1 MTPADDSADADAP
14 RSRERSTR
22 TRIED
27 RVATLGVACFHSP
40 FRTLGIFFLI
50 VAALGSQ
57 LPKTYFETDVELHLA
72 PNNPVRLNYEFL
84 REQFGRSDYA
94 MVVMTPSEVFTP
106 DFLVK
111 LRDLHERFE
120 DELPWIDDVQS
131 LVNARFTRGED
142 DTLVVGDLLEDWP
155 ETTGEIDVLR
165 QFALANPFY
174 RNLYIS
180 ADGRT
185 VGIVIR
191 PLVHEPNEHDE
202 FAGFDDELP
211 AGDSVN
217 APSKPEFLKDAR
229 VEELILKL
237 QSIIASSDLEGI
249 EVHIAGDPVV
259 NSALQAQVASDMA
272 RHSLYA
278 FGAIALLLAVVF
290 RRVSAV
296 LFPLL
301 LVTLSLT
308 ATLGAMATVG
318 RPLTFVSQVIPSFIL
333 AVGVGF
339 AVHVLAIFY
348 QRLDAGNEITEAVE
362 GALRHTGAAIA
373 MSALTTAG
381 GMLSFAAADLVSIRD
396 VGIFVPFSALF
407 SAALSLFALP
417 ALLALTPVRARS
429 HPSQTGTPPT
439 ERVLVAC
446 GLFATR
452 HPLPI
457 TITAFAI
464 LGVAVAGIPRI
475 HDEYDFLKW
484 FAPGNPAASATR
496 YVDQTLGGASS
507 AEILFDTGR
516 ENGLLDPE
524 VLRRIDAIQRYAETH
539 DSHRIQ
545 IQKTISIVDVVKEIH
560 QALNGGDPAA
570 YTIADD
576 RQLIAQELLL
586 FENSGSDDLEDI
598 VDSQFRMARITLKS
612 NLAAGNYYQHY
623 LDAHTPALRE
633 LAGDSELEFTG
644 YLVLGANVSTLTTST
659 ALRSYALAFLL
670 ITPLM
675 VLFIGS
681 LRIGLISMAPN
692 LMPILIVMGTMG
704 WIGAPLDMLGS
715 LIGGI
720 ALGLVVDDTIHILH
734 GFRRSYEET
743 GDVEE
748 STRRVMQTTGRALF
762 FTTAVLTAAFSV
774 FGFAHAE
781 PLSNF
786 GRLTALAIVLAFVF
800 DVLLSPALLALL
812 YRRR

>member
-1 MTPADDSADADAP
+1 MTPADDPPHDP
-14 RSRERSTR
+14 PVRKLSTR
-22 TRIED
+22 ERIED
-27 RVATLGVACFHSP
+27 RVATLGVACFRHP
-40 FRTLGIFFLI
+40 LRTLGIFFLI

-72 PNNPVRLNYEFL
+72 PDNPVRRNYEFL

-94 MVVMTPSEVFTP
+94 MVVMTPPEVFTP
-106 DFLVK
+106 EFLMT
-111 LRDLHERFE
+111 LRELHGRFE
-120 DELPWIDDVQS
+120 DELPWIDEVQS

-142 DTLVVGDLLEDWP
+142 DTLVVGDLLDDWP

-165 QFALANPFY
+165 QFVLANPFY

-180 ADGRT
+180 SDGRT

-191 PLVHEPNEHDE
+191 PLVYEPNELDE
-202 FAGFDDELP
+202 FAGFDDDVP
-211 AGDSVN
+211 TGDS
-217 APSKPEFLKDAR
+217 ATERSKPEFLKDAR
-229 VEELILKL
+229 VAELLVSL
-237 QSIIASSDLEGI
+237 QSIVASFDLEGI

-259 NSALQAQVASDMA
+259 NTALQTQVASDMA

-278 FGAIALLLAVVF
+278 FGAIALLLALVF

-296 LFPLL
+296 LLPLL
-301 LVTLSLT
+301 LVGLSLI
-308 ATLGAMATVG
+308 AALGAMAAVG

-348 QRLDAGNEITEAVE
+348 QRVDAGDEIPDAVD

-373 MSALTTAG
+373 MSSLTTAG
-381 GMLSFAAADLVSIRD
+381 GMLSFVAADLVSIRD
-396 VGIFVPFSALF
+396 IGIFVPFSALF

-417 ALLALTPVRARS
+417 ALLAFTPVRARPHS
-429 HPSQTGTPPT
+429 SQTDTPLT
-439 ERVLVAC
+439 ERVLITC

-452 HPLPI
+452 HPIPI
-457 TITAFAI
+457 VITAFAI
-464 LGVAVAGIPRI
+464 LGVAVLGIPRI

-484 FAPGNPAASATR
+484 FAPGNTAATATR
-496 YVDQTLGGASS
+496 YVDKTLGGASS

-516 ENGLLDPE
+516 ENGLHDPE
-524 VLRRIDAIQRYAETH
+524 VLRRIESIQRYAETH
-539 DSHRIQ
+539 GSHRIQ

-560 QALNGGDPAA
+560 QALNGGHPSA

-576 RQLIAQELLL
+576 RKLIAQELLL

-633 LAGDSELEFTG
+633 LAGDAELSFTG
-644 YLVLGANVSTLTTST
+644 YLVLGANVSTLTSST

-670 ITPLM
+670 VTPLM
-675 VLFIGS
+675 MLFIGS

-692 LMPILIVMGTMG
+692 LMPILMVMGTMG

-734 GFRRSYEET
+734 GFRRTYEQT

-748 STRRVMQTTGRALF
+748 STRQVMQTTGRALL
-762 FTTAVLTAAFSV
+762 FTTAVLAAAFLV
-774 FGFAHAE
+774 FSFAHAE